1 MVAVTVGGIVEGCM
15 SSAFDFDE
23 SDFKDASE
31 LVGQSFETPSGQHGS
46 ILAQP
51 GKRTYLVQFE
61 SQPPVRRLL
70 RISQMNGWRL
80 CFSSTEEQ
88 ARS

>member
-1 MVAVTVGGIVEGCM
+1 MSTV
-15 SSAFDFDE
+15 FDFDE

-51 GKRTYLVQFE
+51 GKRTYLVQFDG
-61 SQPPVRRLL
+61 QPPVRRML
-70 RISQMNGWRL
+70 RISEMNGWRL
-80 CFSSTEEQ
+80 YFSTTE
-88 ARS
+88 A

>member
-1 MVAVTVGGIVEGCM
+1 M
-15 SSAFDFDE
+15 SQVFDFDE
-23 SDFKDASE
+23 PDFQDASE
-31 LVGQSFETPSGQHGS
+31 LVGQSFETPSMQHGS

-51 GKRTYLVQFE
+51 GKRMYLVQFE
-61 SQPPVRRLL
+61 GQPPVRRLL

-80 CFSSTEEQ
+80 YFSTEEQ